1 MIRTIIPHSLVKA
14 FLASHNETKSN
25 RCSSM
30 ASASEWACEVCP
42 CLNTM
47 EQRAIVAQV
56 WPLLPSEH
64 AKSVLASTQWNK
76 EQSLLKYGLCFRVSM
91 QSLSLPQHNGTK
103 SNRCSSMASASEWAC
118 KSRHSSSGAVN
129 DAPGMIRTI
138 ILIVLW
144 RPSLPHTMK
153 QRAIVAQVWPPLPS
167 EHASQALILRCCQW
181 CLRNDSYYY
190 SSVLWRPSLPHT
202 INRCVWPLLPSEHAK
217 SVLASTQ
224 WNKEQSLLKYGLC
237 FRVSMR
243 SLSLPQHNGTKSN
256 RCSSMA
262 SASEWACKPGTCPQV
277 LSMMPPE
284 WFVLLFLIVFWR
296 PSLPHTHNET
306 KSNRCSSMAFASEWV
321 CKPGTHPQV
330 LSMMPPEWFVLLF
343 LIVLWRPSLPHTM
356 KQRAI
361 VAQVWPPLP
370 SECASQALI
379 LRCCQWC
386 PRNDLYY
393 YSS

>member
-1 MIRTIIPHSLVKA
+1 MMPP
-14 FLASHNETKSN
+14 
-25 RCSSM
+25 
-30 ASASEWACEVCP
+30 EWFV
-42 CLNTM
+42 
-47 EQRAIVAQV
+47 
-56 WPLLPSEH
+56 LL
-64 AKSVLASTQWNK
+64 
-76 EQSLLKYGLCFRVSM
+76 F
-91 QSLSLPQHNGTK
+91 
-103 SNRCSSMASASEWAC
+103 
-118 KSRHSSSGAVN
+118 
-129 DAPGMIRTI
+129 
-138 ILIVLW
+138 LIVLW

-153 QRAIVAQVWPPLPS
+153 QRAIVAQ
-167 EHASQALILRCCQW
+167 
-181 CLRNDSYYY
+181 
-190 SSVLWRPSLPHT
+190 
-202 INRCVWPLLPSEHAK
+202 VWPLLPSEHAK

-243 SLSLPQHNGTKSN
+243 SLSLPQHNGTKRN

-296 PSLPHTHNET
+296 PSLPHKNET

-330 LSMMPPEWFVLLF
+330 LSMMPSEWFVLLF